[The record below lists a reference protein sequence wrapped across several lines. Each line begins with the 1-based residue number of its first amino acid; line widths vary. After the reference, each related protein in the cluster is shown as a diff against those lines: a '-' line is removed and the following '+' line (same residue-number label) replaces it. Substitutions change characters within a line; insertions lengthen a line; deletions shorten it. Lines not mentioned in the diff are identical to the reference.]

1 MESKKHNLLK
11 LLHFHVHLC
20 FRHGRDVHL
29 RAHVYRR
36 HDHGV
41 HLRAH
46 VHHRHDHGVRLR
58 VHVYCRH
65 DHGVRLRA
73 HVYHRHDHGGDYLK
87 LISHFYLYK
96 RSGNDFH
103 DELHILIQFQIQYLL
118 F

>member
-1 MESKKHNLLK
+1 MESEKHNLLK
-11 LLHFHVHLC
+11 LLHFHVHVC

-58 VHVYCRH
+58 
-65 DHGVRLRA
+65 A

-87 LISHFYLYK
+87 LVPHFYLYK
-96 RSGNDFH
+96 QSGNDFH